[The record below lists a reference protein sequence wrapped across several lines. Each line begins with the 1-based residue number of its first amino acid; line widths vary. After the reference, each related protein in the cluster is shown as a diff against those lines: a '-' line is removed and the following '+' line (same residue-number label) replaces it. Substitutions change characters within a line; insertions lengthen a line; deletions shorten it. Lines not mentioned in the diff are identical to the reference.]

1 MRHSKYFTIPF
12 RDVDQKGLMKMSAL
26 VDYMQE
32 TSNEHAGLLGIDFLE
47 PYQGK
52 TYYWIV
58 SRAKMHL
65 ETYPRW
71 QEQIRIETY
80 PCGADRLFAV
90 RRFEIYNA
98 ADEQIGYIIGY
109 YIVLDGETHRP
120 VRLRTFAKDFSLFDM
135 QYEGE
140 QLPKLEVE
148 GITIKEDTRKV
159 RSGEIDSNNHMN
171 NAHYIRWTTD
181 LFTCQELLEH
191 PVRSIQTNYITS
203 LVEGDS
209 VQMVLTK
216 DEQGNYIAQGM
227 DLDKKII
234 YWTSMITLH
243 D

>member
-1 MRHSKYFTIPF
+1 MKHSKYFTIPF
-12 RDVDQKGLMKMSAL
+12 RDVDQNGYMKMSAL

-47 PYQGK
+47 PYEGK

-58 SRAKMHL
+58 SRAKMYL
-65 ETYPRW
+65 ETYPKW
-71 QEQIRIETY
+71 QEEIRIETY

-90 RRFEIYNA
+90 RRFDIYNA
-98 ADEQIGYIIGY
+98 ADEQIGHIIGY
-109 YIVLDGETHRP
+109 YIVLDGEAHRP
-120 VRLRTFAKDFSLFDM
+120 VRLRTFAKDFSLFEM

-140 QLPKLEVE
+140 QLPKLELDEERV
-148 GITIKEDTRKV
+148 IEDVRKV

-181 LFTCQELLEH
+181 LFTCQELVAH

-203 LVEGDS
+203 LVEGD
-209 VQMVLTK
+209 VVKVILAK
-216 DEQGNYIAQGM
+216 DEQGNYTAQGM
-227 DLDKKII
+227 DEDEKTI
-234 YWTSMITLH
+234 YWTSQITLH

>member
-1 MRHSKYFTIPF
+1 MKHSKYFTIPF
-12 RDVDQKGLMKMSAL
+12 RDVDEKGAIKMSAL

-47 PYQGK
+47 PYEGK

-65 ETYPRW
+65 ETYPKW
-71 QEQIRIETY
+71 KDQIRIETY
-80 PCGADRLFAV
+80 PCGTDRLFAV
-90 RRFEIYNA
+90 RRFDIYNET
-98 ADEQIGYIIGY
+98 DEQIGYIIGY
-109 YIVLDGETHRP
+109 YIVLDGDNHRP
-120 VRLRTFAKDFSLFDM
+120 VRLRTFAKDFALFDT

-140 QLPKLEVE
+140 QLPKLTLDEMWVR
-148 GITIKEDTRKV
+148 EDHRKV

-191 PVRSIQTNYITS
+191 PVRSIQTNYTTS
-203 LVEGDS
+203 LVEGDA
-209 VQMVLTK
+209 VKVILAK
-216 DEQGNYIAQGM
+216 DTDGNYTAQGM
-227 DLDKKII
+227 DEAEQTI
-234 YWTSMITLH
+234 YWTSYITLH